1 MGNEKKSSVQFP
13 NHSQRK
19 RNLWMP
25 FYKQN
30 HSSEGQYNGSPIKRC
45 D

>member
-1 MGNEKKSSVQFP
+1 
-13 NHSQRK
+13 
-19 RNLWMP
+19 MP